1 MIDWR
6 LIDLSV
12 NWLIGEFK
20 EYVDL
25 SDLLDETLN
34 LWNCD
39 QEIKIIIIIAV
50 NLHSLEIR
58 RELPSIQVY
67 NQVKKTVRGALWIWE
82 LMSYLLPV
90 R

>member
-1 MIDWR
+1 
-6 LIDLSV
+6 
-12 NWLIGEFK
+12 LIGEFK

-67 NQVKKTVRGALWIWE
+67 NQVKKTVRGALWI
-82 LMSYLLPV
+82 
-90 R
+90 